1 MKITNLKN
9 ILFKST
15 RLILASTL
23 TSAALVW
30 SSASF
35 AGGTEYDLRVDG
47 LACPFCAYGIEKKF
61 TKTKG
66 VESVEVD
73 LKNGLVIV
81 KTDESK
87 TFKEEEL
94 KTIVHDAGFTMKSM
108 TEKAR

>member
-1 MKITNLKN
+1 MNITQLKN
-9 ILFKST
+9 TAIKST

-23 TSAALVW
+23 TGVALMW

-61 TKTKG
+61 TKTEG
-66 VESVEVD
+66 VESVDVD
-73 LKNGLVIV
+73 LKNGLVVV
-81 KTDESK
+81 KTGESK
-87 TFKEEEL
+87 TFKEDEL

>member
-1 MKITNLKN
+1 MKMTNLKN
-9 ILFKST
+9 TVIKST

-23 TSAALVW
+23 TGAALMW

-66 VESVEVD
+66 VESVDVD

-81 KTDESK
+81 KTSEEKS
-87 TFKEEEL
+87 FKEDEL
-94 KTIVHDAGFTMKSM
+94 KTIINDAGFTMKSM